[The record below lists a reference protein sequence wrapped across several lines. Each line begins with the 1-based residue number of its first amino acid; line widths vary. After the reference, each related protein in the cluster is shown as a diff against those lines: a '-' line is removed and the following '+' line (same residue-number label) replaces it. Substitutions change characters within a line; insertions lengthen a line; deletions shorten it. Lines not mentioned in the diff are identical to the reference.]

1 MTNKKKV
8 EKRGKIIRLEDRKK
22 RKMSIE
28 FI

>member
-1 MTNKKKV
+1 MTNKKKI
-8 EKRGKIIRLEDRKK
+8 EKRGKIVRLEDRKK